1 MIIRKPSHWEK
12 LLAIVVGLSLG
23 ILISTATNADSNK
36 ASEYTEDNSYL
47 IDDSLAMARQ
57 GEFVRASNLIVDLAN
72 KGNAEAQYVL
82 SMFFRD
88 PSALNIPE
96 LGEMWL
102 LRAAENNNAD
112 AQYDLGWRLA
122 AGWKKD
128 SVEDI
133 VEMIYW
139 FERATFNGN
148 DDSYANL
155 ATLYENEYRDVLVEM
170 EVAANNG
177 NAMAQ
182 FNLGWI
188 NARGLYSSKGL
199 MQDIDIAKDWFE
211 KSAKLGFK
219 DAIEVLEKNF

>member
-1 MIIRKPSHWEK
+1 MKRF
-12 LLAIVVGLSLG
+12 LLLLVFLSQ
-23 ILISTATNADSNK
+23 SVFAD
-36 ASEYTEDNSYL
+36 DSYL

-72 KGNAEAQYVL
+72 NGDSTAQYVL
-82 SMFFRD
+82 SMYFRD
-88 PSALNIPE
+88 PNALNIPE
-96 LGEMWL
+96 VGEMWL
-102 LRAAENNNAD
+102 MRAAENNNAK

-122 AGWKKD
+122 AGWKND
-128 SVEDI
+128 TVEDI

-139 FERATFNGN
+139 FERATFNGS
-148 DDSYANL
+148 DDAYANL
-155 ATLYENEYRDVLVEM
+155 ATLYENEHRNVLLEM

-188 NARGLYSSKGL
+188 NARGLVSSEGL
-199 MQDIDIAKDWFE
+199 MQDMDVAKVWFE

-219 DAIEVLEKNF
+219 DAVEVLQNNF

>member
-1 MIIRKPSHWEK
+1 MKRF
-12 LLAIVVGLSLG
+12 LLLLV
-23 ILISTATNADSNK
+23 LIFQPVFA
-36 ASEYTEDNSYL
+36 EDDSYL

-72 KGNAEAQYVL
+72 NGDSTAQYVL
-82 SMFFRD
+82 SMYFRD
-88 PSALNIPE
+88 PNALNIPE
-96 LGEMWL
+96 VGEMWL
-102 LRAAENNNAD
+102 MRAAENNNAK

-122 AGWKKD
+122 AGWKND
-128 SVEDI
+128 TVEDI

-139 FERATFNGN
+139 FERATFNGS
-148 DDSYANL
+148 DDAYANL
-155 ATLYENEYRDVLVEM
+155 ATLYDNEHRNVLLEM
-170 EVAANNG
+170 EIAANNG

-188 NARGLYSSKGL
+188 NDRGLVSSEGL
-199 MQDIDIAKDWFE
+199 IQDMDVAKAWFE

>member
-1 MIIRKPSHWEK
+1 MKRF
-12 LLAIVVGLSLG
+12 LLLLVFLSQ
-23 ILISTATNADSNK
+23 SVFAD
-36 ASEYTEDNSYL
+36 DSYL

-72 KGNAEAQYVL
+72 NGDSTAQYVL
-82 SMFFRD
+82 SMYFRD
-88 PSALNIPE
+88 PNALNIPE
-96 LGEMWL
+96 VGEMWL
-102 LRAAENNNAD
+102 MRAAENNNAK

-122 AGWKKD
+122 AGWKND
-128 SVEDI
+128 TVEDI

-139 FERATFNGN
+139 FERATFNGS
-148 DDSYANL
+148 DDAYANL
-155 ATLYENEYRDVLVEM
+155 ATLYENEHRNVLLEM

-188 NARGLYSSKGL
+188 NARGLVSSEGL
-199 MQDIDIAKDWFE
+199 MQDMDVAKAWFE

-219 DAIEVLEKNF
+219 DAVEVLQNNF

>member
-1 MIIRKPSHWEK
+1 MKRF
-12 LLAIVVGLSLG
+12 LLLLVFLSQLVF
-23 ILISTATNADSNK
+23 AD
-36 ASEYTEDNSYL
+36 DSYL

-72 KGNAEAQYVL
+72 NGDSSAQYVL
-82 SMFFRD
+82 SMYFRD
-88 PSALNIPE
+88 PNALNIPE
-96 LGEMWL
+96 VGEMWL
-102 LRAAENNNAD
+102 MRAAENNNAK

-122 AGWKKD
+122 AGWKND
-128 SVEDI
+128 TVEDI

-139 FERATFNGN
+139 FERATFNGS
-148 DDSYANL
+148 DDAYANL
-155 ATLYENEYRDVLVEM
+155 ATLYDNEHRNVLLEM

-188 NARGLYSSKGL
+188 NARGLVSSEGL
-199 MQDIDIAKDWFE
+199 MQDMDVAKVWFE

-219 DAIEVLEKNF
+219 DAVEVLQNNF

>member
-1 MIIRKPSHWEK
+1 MKRF
-12 LLAIVVGLSLG
+12 LLLLVLLFQPVLA
-23 ILISTATNADSNK
+23 
-36 ASEYTEDNSYL
+36 EDDSYL

-57 GEFVRASNLIVDLAN
+57 GEFVRASQLIVDLAN
-72 KGNAEAQYVL
+72 NGDSTAQYVL
-82 SMFFRD
+82 SMYFRD
-88 PSALNIPE
+88 PNALNIPE

-102 LRAAENNNAD
+102 LRATENNNPF

-122 AGWKKD
+122 AGWKND
-128 SVEDI
+128 TVEDI

-139 FERATFNGN
+139 FERAAFNGSG
-148 DDSYANL
+148 DAYANL
-155 ATLYENEYRDVLVEM
+155 ATLYDNGHRDVLAEM

-188 NARGLYSSKGL
+188 NAKGLMSSEGL
-199 MQDIDIAKDWFE
+199 MQDMDVAKAWFE
-211 KSAKLGFK
+211 QSAKLGFK

>member
-1 MIIRKPSHWEK
+1 MKKILTTFLI
-12 LLAIVVGLSLG
+12 LLASLSY
-23 ILISTATNADSNK
+23 A
-36 ASEYTEDNSYL
+36 EDNSYL

-72 KGNAEAQYVL
+72 NGDATAQYVL
-82 SMFFRD
+82 SMYFRD
-88 PSALNIPE
+88 PNALNIPE
-96 LGEMWL
+96 VGEMWL
-102 LRAAENNNAD
+102 MRAAENNNAK

-122 AGWKKD
+122 AGWKND

-139 FERATFNGN
+139 FERATFNGSE
-148 DDSYANL
+148 DAYANL
-155 ATLYENEYRDVLVEM
+155 ATLYENEHRNVLVEM
-170 EVAANNG
+170 EVAANDG

-188 NARGLYSSKGL
+188 NARGLMSSEGL
-199 MQDIDIAKDWFE
+199 MQDIDVAKAWFE
-211 KSAKLGFK
+211 KSANLGFK

>member
-1 MIIRKPSHWEK
+1 MKRF
-12 LLAIVVGLSLG
+12 LLLLVFLSQLVF
-23 ILISTATNADSNK
+23 AD
-36 ASEYTEDNSYL
+36 DSYL

-72 KGNAEAQYVL
+72 NGDSTAQYVL
-82 SMFFRD
+82 SMYFRD
-88 PSALNIPE
+88 PNALNIPE
-96 LGEMWL
+96 VGEMWL
-102 LRAAENNNAD
+102 MRAAENNNAK

-122 AGWKKD
+122 AGWKND
-128 SVEDI
+128 TVEDI

-139 FERATFNGN
+139 FERATFNGS
-148 DDSYANL
+148 DDAYGNL
-155 ATLYENEYRDVLVEM
+155 ATLYENEHRDVLTEM

-188 NARGLYSSKGL
+188 NARGLVSSEGL
-199 MQDIDIAKDWFE
+199 MQDMDVAKVWFE

-219 DAIEVLEKNF
+219 DAVEVLQNNF

>member
-1 MIIRKPSHWEK
+1 MKRF
-12 LLAIVVGLSLG
+12 LLLLVFLSQLVF
-23 ILISTATNADSNK
+23 AD
-36 ASEYTEDNSYL
+36 DSYL

-72 KGNAEAQYVL
+72 NGDSTAQYVL
-82 SMFFRD
+82 SMYFRD
-88 PSALNIPE
+88 PNALNIPE
-96 LGEMWL
+96 VGEMWL
-102 LRAAENNNAD
+102 MRAAENNNAK

-122 AGWKKD
+122 AGWKND
-128 SVEDI
+128 TVEDI

-139 FERATFNGN
+139 FERATFNGS
-148 DDSYANL
+148 DDAYANL
-155 ATLYENEYRDVLVEM
+155 ATLYENEHRNVLLEM

-188 NARGLYSSKGL
+188 NARGLMSSEGL
-199 MQDIDIAKDWFE
+199 MQDMDVAKAWFE

-219 DAIEVLEKNF
+219 DAVEVLQNNF

>member
-1 MIIRKPSHWEK
+1 MKRF
-12 LLAIVVGLSLG
+12 LLLLVFLSQLVF
-23 ILISTATNADSNK
+23 AD
-36 ASEYTEDNSYL
+36 DSYL

-72 KGNAEAQYVL
+72 NGDSSAQYVL
-82 SMFFRD
+82 SMYFRD
-88 PSALNIPE
+88 PNALNIPE
-96 LGEMWL
+96 VGEMWL
-102 LRAAENNNAD
+102 MRAAENNNAK

-122 AGWKKD
+122 AGWKND
-128 SVEDI
+128 TVEDI

-139 FERATFNGN
+139 FEKATFNGS
-148 DDSYANL
+148 DDAYANL
-155 ATLYENEYRDVLVEM
+155 ATLYDNQHRNVLLEM

-188 NARGLYSSKGL
+188 NARGLMSSEGL
-199 MQDIDIAKDWFE
+199 MQDMDVAKAWFE

-219 DAIEVLEKNF
+219 DAIEVLDKNF

>member
-1 MIIRKPSHWEK
+1 MKKI
-12 LLAIVVGLSLG
+12 LLIV
-23 ILISTATNADSNK
+23 LIFITSISYA
-36 ASEYTEDNSYL
+36 EDDSYL

-72 KGNAEAQYVL
+72 NGDSTAQYVL
-82 SMFFRD
+82 SMYFRD
-88 PSALNIPE
+88 PNALNIPE
-96 LGEMWL
+96 VGEMWL
-102 LRAAENNNAD
+102 MRAAENNNAK

-122 AGWKKD
+122 AGWKND
-128 SVEDI
+128 TVEDI

-139 FERATFNGN
+139 FERATFNGS
-148 DDSYANL
+148 DDAYANL
-155 ATLYENEYRDVLVEM
+155 ATLYENENRDVLAEM
-170 EVAANNG
+170 EVAANDG

-188 NARGLYSSKGL
+188 NARGLMSSEGL
-199 MQDIDIAKDWFE
+199 MQDMDVAKAWFE

>member
-1 MIIRKPSHWEK
+1 MKRF
-12 LLAIVVGLSLG
+12 LLLLVLLSQAIF
-23 ILISTATNADSNK
+23 A
-36 ASEYTEDNSYL
+36 EDDSYL

-72 KGNAEAQYVL
+72 NGDSAAQYVL
-82 SMFFRD
+82 SMYFRD
-88 PSALNIPE
+88 PNALNIPE
-96 LGEMWL
+96 VGEMWL
-102 LRAAENNNAD
+102 MRAAENNNAK

-122 AGWKKD
+122 AGWKND
-128 SVEDI
+128 TVEDI

-139 FERATFNGN
+139 FERATFNGS
-148 DDSYANL
+148 DDAYANL
-155 ATLYENEYRDVLVEM
+155 ATLYENEHRNVLLEM

-188 NARGLYSSKGL
+188 NARGLFSSEGL
-199 MQDIDIAKDWFE
+199 MQDMDVAKAWFE

-219 DAIEVLEKNF
+219 DAIEVLQNNF

>member
-1 MIIRKPSHWEK
+1 MKRF
-12 LLAIVVGLSLG
+12 LLLLVFLSQLVF
-23 ILISTATNADSNK
+23 AD
-36 ASEYTEDNSYL
+36 DSYL

-72 KGNAEAQYVL
+72 NGDSTAQYVL
-82 SMFFRD
+82 SMYFRD
-88 PSALNIPE
+88 PNALNIPE
-96 LGEMWL
+96 VGEMWL
-102 LRAAENNNAD
+102 MRAAENNNAK

-122 AGWKKD
+122 AGWKND
-128 SVEDI
+128 TVEDI

-139 FERATFNGN
+139 FERATFNGS
-148 DDSYANL
+148 DDAYANL
-155 ATLYENEYRDVLVEM
+155 ATLYENEHRNVLLEM

-188 NARGLYSSKGL
+188 NARGLVSSEGL
-199 MQDIDIAKDWFE
+199 MQDMDVAKVWFE

-219 DAIEVLEKNF
+219 DALEVLQNNF

>member
-1 MIIRKPSHWEK
+1 MKVVKKK
-12 LLAIVVGLSLG
+12 LIAIVTGVSLG
-23 ILISTATNADSNK
+23 MLISTSANAESNT
-36 ASEYTEDNSYL
+36 AAVYIEDNSYL

-57 GEFVRASNLIVDLAN
+57 DEFVRASNLIVDLAN
-72 KGNAEAQYVL
+72 NGNATAQYVL
-82 SMFFRD
+82 SMYFRD
-88 PSALNIPE
+88 PNALNIPD

-122 AGWKKD
+122 SGWKDD

-139 FERATFNGN
+139 FERATFNGSE
-148 DDSYANL
+148 DSYANL
-155 ATLYENEYRDVLVEM
+155 AILYENEHRNVLVEM

-188 NARGLYSSKGL
+188 NARGLYSSEGL
-199 MQDIDIAKDWFE
+199 MQDIDVAKDWFE

>member
-1 MIIRKPSHWEK
+1 MGTNRRGKIIYRK
-12 LLAIVVGLSLG
+12 LL
-23 ILISTATNADSNK
+23 ILIVLCSQVVYA
-36 ASEYTEDNSYL
+36 EDESYL

-72 KGNAEAQYVL
+72 NGDSTAQYVL
-82 SMFFRD
+82 SMYFRD
-88 PSALNIPE
+88 PNALNIPE
-96 LGEMWL
+96 VGEMWL
-102 LRAAENNNAD
+102 MRAAENNNAK

-122 AGWKKD
+122 AGWKND
-128 SVEDI
+128 TVEDI

-139 FERATFNGN
+139 FERATFNGS
-148 DDSYANL
+148 DDAYANL
-155 ATLYENEYRDVLVEM
+155 ATLYDNEHRNVLLEM

-188 NARGLYSSKGL
+188 NARGLMSSEGL
-199 MQDIDIAKDWFE
+199 MQDMDVAKAWFE

-219 DAIEVLEKNF
+219 DAIEVLDKNF

>member
-1 MIIRKPSHWEK
+1 MKRF
-12 LLAIVVGLSLG
+12 LLLLVFLSQLVF
-23 ILISTATNADSNK
+23 AD
-36 ASEYTEDNSYL
+36 DSYL

-72 KGNAEAQYVL
+72 NGDSAAQYVL
-82 SMFFRD
+82 SMYFRD
-88 PSALNIPE
+88 PNALNIPE
-96 LGEMWL
+96 VGEMWL
-102 LRAAENNNAD
+102 MRAAENNNAK

-122 AGWKKD
+122 AGWKND
-128 SVEDI
+128 TVEDI

-139 FERATFNGN
+139 FERATFNGS
-148 DDSYANL
+148 DDAYANL
-155 ATLYENEYRDVLVEM
+155 ATLYENEHRNVLLEM

-188 NARGLYSSKGL
+188 NARGLMSSEGL
-199 MQDIDIAKDWFE
+199 MQDMDVAKAWFE

-219 DAIEVLEKNF
+219 DAVEVLQNNF

>member
-1 MIIRKPSHWEK
+1 MKRF
-12 LLAIVVGLSLG
+12 LLLLVFLSQ
-23 ILISTATNADSNK
+23 SVFAD
-36 ASEYTEDNSYL
+36 DSYL

-72 KGNAEAQYVL
+72 NGDSNAQYVL
-82 SMFFRD
+82 SMYFRD
-88 PSALNIPE
+88 PNALNIPE
-96 LGEMWL
+96 VGEMWL
-102 LRAAENNNAD
+102 MRAAENNNAK

-122 AGWKKD
+122 AGWKND

-139 FERATFNGN
+139 FERATFNGSE
-148 DDSYANL
+148 DAYANL
-155 ATLYENEYRDVLVEM
+155 ATLYENEHRNVLVEM
-170 EVAANNG
+170 EVAANDG

-188 NARGLYSSKGL
+188 NARGLLSSEGL
-199 MQDIDIAKDWFE
+199 MQDMDVAKSWFE

-219 DAIEVLEKNF
+219 DAVVLLQNDF

>member
-1 MIIRKPSHWEK
+1 MKRF
-12 LLAIVVGLSLG
+12 LLLLVFLSQLVF
-23 ILISTATNADSNK
+23 AD
-36 ASEYTEDNSYL
+36 DSYL

-72 KGNAEAQYVL
+72 NGDSAAQYVL
-82 SMFFRD
+82 SMYFRD
-88 PSALNIPE
+88 PNALNIPE
-96 LGEMWL
+96 VGEMWL
-102 LRAAENNNAD
+102 MRAAENNNAK

-122 AGWKKD
+122 AGWKND
-128 SVEDI
+128 TVEDI

-139 FERATFNGN
+139 FERATFNGS
-148 DDSYANL
+148 DDAYANL
-155 ATLYENEYRDVLVEM
+155 ATLYDNQHRNVLLEM

-188 NARGLYSSKGL
+188 NARGLMSSEGL
-199 MQDIDIAKDWFE
+199 MQDMDVAKAWFE

-219 DAIEVLEKNF
+219 DAVEVLQNNF